1 MVDTSIIPSILVNL
15 LIQTPVFLVWGVGLV
30 VAFLRWQRHPRVSL
44 LLVIAIIGLGLDA
57 IIGTTL
63 TTWLPMAYMQSGWDI
78 EQLGWVLGSFGI
90 LRTLL
95 GAVFWG
101 LILVAVFSA
110 RQGASPASVYE
121 RA

>member
-15 LIQTPVFLVWGVGLV
+15 LIYTPLFLVWGVGLI

-44 LLVIAIIGLGLDA
+44 LLVIAIIGLGLDT
-57 IIGTTL
+57 IIGTIL
-63 TTWLPMAYMQSGWDI
+63 TTWLPMAYMQSGWDV
-78 EQLGWVLGSFGI
+78 EQLGLVLGLVGI

-110 RQGASPASVYE
+110 RQGGPPASVYE
-121 RA
+121 QA